1 MSYVFLVI
9 MGIYSGLIAFATII
23 WAKITAEK
31 VPLPK
36 RKPGLLSIVIPVRNE
51 ALNIEKLLTAI
62 AAQNFSP
69 SLFEVIVVDDHSEDD
84 TKNVINNFNSPFQLK
99 YFFLPEMSVLPE
111 GTITGKKQ
119 AIAQGVLRAKGEV
132 IITTDAD
139 CFMGKE
145 WLQSI
150 YSYFESYD
158 AQMLVG
164 SVTFEEEETFFDK
177 LQTLEF
183 AALIGSGAVALKMGK
198 PNMCNGA
205 NLAFTKKA
213 FEEVR
218 GYEGNEHIPSG
229 DDEFLLQKIYGRYP
243 KAVYFNSSKKG
254 LVYTKPAKNLNT
266 FINQRRRW
274 GGKWKLHKSA
284 SVQILA
290 LAVFLFHSLF
300 IGCLIATLNGAF
312 EPYAFATGFLVKA
325 SVEFIFLKKI
335 LDRFEKPTFL
345 KQFVVLQCLYSF
357 YVIVFGILVNFGSF
371 NWKGRKYKN

>member
-9 MGIYSGLIAFATII
+9 IGIYSGLIAFATII
-23 WAKITAEK
+23 WTKITAEK

-36 RKPGLLSIVIPVRNE
+36 RNPGLLSIVIPVRNE

-84 TKNVINNFNSPFQLK
+84 TKSIINSFNSPFQLK
-99 YFFLPEMSVLPE
+99 YFFLPEINVLPG
-111 GTITGKKQ
+111 GTRTGKKQ
-119 AIAQGVLRAKGEV
+119 AISQGVLQAKGEI

-139 CFMGKE
+139 CFMDKE

-150 YSYFESYD
+150 YNYFESYD

-183 AALIGSGAVALKMGK
+183 AALIGSGAVALKIGK

-229 DDEFLLQKIYGRYP
+229 DDEFLLQKIYEQYP
-243 KAVYFNSSKKG
+243 KAVYFNSSKNG
-254 LVYTKPAKNLNT
+254 LVYTKPAKKLNT

-274 GGKWKLHKSA
+274 GGKWKLHKSL

-290 LAVFLFHSLF
+290 LAIFLFHSVF
-300 IGCLIATLNGAF
+300 IGCLIAALNGTF
-312 EPYAFATGFLVKA
+312 ELYAFATGFLIKA

-335 LDRFEKPTFL
+335 LERFEKPTFF